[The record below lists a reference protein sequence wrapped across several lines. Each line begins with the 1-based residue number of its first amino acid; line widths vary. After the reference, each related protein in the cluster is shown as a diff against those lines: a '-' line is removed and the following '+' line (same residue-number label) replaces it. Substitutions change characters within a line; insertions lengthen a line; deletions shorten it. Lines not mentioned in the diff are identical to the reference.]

1 MTNETILIT
10 GACGQL
16 GTELAEALCK
26 IHKRVIATDL
36 KETVP
41 ALGDTEFRRLDVLQ
55 QQNLAEIIQQENVTQ
70 VYHLAAL
77 LSATGE
83 QKPDLAW
90 NINTNG
96 LRNVLEISARLN
108 VKKVFFPSSIAVFG
122 NSTPNINT
130 PQYTIIEPNTVYGIT
145 KQAGEQWCQW
155 YFRNK
160 GLDVRSVRYPGLISY
175 KTQAGGGTTDYAVE
189 IFHDAVAG
197 NIYKCFLKEDT
208 MLPMMYMPDAVN
220 ATLQLMEAASD
231 KLSVRTSYN
240 LAGFSFAPKDI
251 VTEIQKHLPEF
262 KAIYEPDFRQK
273 IAESWPQS
281 IDDSYAQKDWNWQP
295 EFDLNKTVADMLQHI
310 KVSYNF

>member
-16 GTELAEALCK
+16 GTELAEALRK

-36 KETVP
+36 KEAVP
-41 ALGDTEFRRLDVLQ
+41 ALGDTEFRKLDVLQ
-55 QQNLAEIIQQENVTQ
+55 PQELANLIRSENVTQ
-70 VYHLAAL
+70 VYHLAAI

-96 LRNVLEISARLN
+96 LRNVLEVCTNLK
-108 VKKVFFPSSIAVFG
+108 VKRVFFPSSIAVFG

-130 PQYTIIEPNTVYGIT
+130 PQYTAIEPNTVYGIT

-155 YFRNK
+155 YFKNK

-189 IFHDAVAG
+189 IFYDAVAG
-197 NIYKCFLKEDT
+197 NTYKCFLKEDT
-208 MLPMMYMPDAVN
+208 VLPMMYMPDAVN
-220 ATLQLMEAASD
+220 ATLQLMEAPTES
-231 KLSVRTSYN
+231 LSVRTSYN

-251 VTEIQKHLPEF
+251 VAEIQKHLPEF
-262 KAIYEPDFRQK
+262 KTTYEPDFRQQ

-281 IDDSYAQKDWNWQP
+281 IDDTYAQKDWNWQP
-295 EFDLNKTVADMLQHI
+295 KFNLDKTVADMLQHI
-310 KVSYNF
+310 KVPHSI